1 MIVIPFLFEQWCVVQ
16 RERVN
21 ESNNPL
27 WARGRRRREKSC
39 KVSVGLLLATLAP
52 APNVLNISLRNIFP
66 NLLVAILRQLKIL
79 RSLLFARGGGG
90 GAFLCIGSQPER
102 KSLLLQ
108 ITNSLSYS
116 ALALHF
122 CQRWKDLHL
131 THHPL
136 ANCVCKGCENG
147 LWPFVVCGWGLLRP
161 SIC

>member
-90 GAFLCIGSQPER
+90 GGFLCIGSQER
-102 KSLLLQ
+102 KRLLQQ
-108 ITNSLSYS
+108 ITNSLIRRLPCIPANVEKITFLPNPERISMWS
-116 ALALHF
+116 IRSCNL
-122 CQRWKDLHL
+122 
-131 THHPL
+131 PL
-136 ANCVCKGCENG
+136 
-147 LWPFVVCGWGLLRP
+147 LWPP
-161 SIC
+161 PTKYMSN